1 MGIIDHVARNL
12 KGLSRRA
19 PAGTDMLRA
28 ALWYAK
34 RGWAVL
40 PLHAPTAT
48 GCSCGAPSCRSAGK
62 HPRISNGV
70 KGATTNPEQVRRWWA
85 EWPDANVGIATG
97 RVSGLVAL
105 DVDGQEAEEA
115 VAELCGDA
123 RTPRSLTGKGYH
135 LLFVAPG
142 DPLRNAVRLAPSL
155 DLRADGGYIV
165 APPSLHASGRR
176 YRWDKDTGR
185 TPWQLELASL
195 PTGVE
200 KVSRNGGRAHPA
212 TVLAPGASVPEGQ
225 RNDFLTCQA
234 GRLLAKGYPDAEAL
248 ELCQSLNLRT
258 CSPPLP
264 EAEVAAIVASI
275 AAREA
280 AKRDAADSI
289 LIQTWPEPP
298 AREAFSG
305 LAGELVGLISENSE
319 ADPVALLAQLLTAFG
334 NCIGRGPHFAVE
346 ADRHALNL
354 FTLLIGATSKARKGS
369 SWGQIKRLFD
379 HADPEWA
386 AEHILSGLSSGEGVI
401 FQVRDPIERQEKV
414 REGGRVTGYQTVTED
429 PGVSD
434 KRLLILEPEFSSAL
448 RVMAREGNILSP
460 VLRQAWDSGDLRTLT
475 KNSPA
480 KATGSHVSVVGHITG
495 DELRRLL
502 DRTEIANGFLNRF
515 LIVCARRSQL
525 LPEGGNLGE
534 PEICEAATALGHALA
549 FARCAQALTRDD
561 EARAV
566 WHEQYRELSSGRPG
580 LLGAVTSRAEAQVM
594 RLACLYALLDQR
606 SAVSVGH
613 LRAALA
619 LWRYCE
625 DSARFVFGDTLGDPV
640 AEELLQA
647 LRASA
652 DGLTRTEIRDHFSGH
667 QVQQVHRALAALSA
681 YGLVSRM
688 RDGSSGGRPAERWM
702 ATEATKAPAGVAGR
716 ELRSL
721 PSRASTGTAPDQDR
735 SS

>member
-1 MGIIDHVARNL
+1 MGIIGHVAENL
-12 KGLSRRA
+12 KGLARRA

-34 RGWAVL
+34 HGWAVL
-40 PLHAPTAT
+40 PLHTPTPT
-48 GCSCGAPSCRSAGK
+48 GCSCGAPCRSPGK
-62 HPRISNGV
+62 HPRTTNGV
-70 KGATTNPEQVRRWWA
+70 KGATTDPEQVRRWWT
-85 EWPDANVGIATG
+85 EWPGANIGLATG
-97 RVSGLVAL
+97 AASGVVAV
-105 DVDGQEAEEA
+105 DVDGPEADAA
-115 VAELCGDA
+115 VAALCGDT
-123 RTPRSLTGKGYH
+123 RTLRSVTGKGHH
-135 LLFVAPG
+135 LLFLAPSH
-142 DPLRNAVRLAPSL
+142 PVHNAVRLAPSL
-155 DLRADGGYIV
+155 DLRGDGGYIV
-165 APPSLHASGRR
+165 VPPSLHASGHR
-176 YRWDKDTGR
+176 YRWDSDTGR
-185 TPWQLELASL
+185 APWQLALAPL
-195 PTGVE
+195 PAAVDHA
-200 KVSRNGGRAHPA
+200 SREGTRRHAGA
-212 TVLAPGASVPEGQ
+212 VLAPDAFVPEGQ
-225 RNDFLTCQA
+225 RNDFLTRQV
-234 GRLLAKGYPDAEAL
+234 GRLLAKGYAEAEAL
-248 ELCQSLNLRT
+248 ELCQALNLRT
-258 CSPPLP
+258 CSPPLA
-264 EAEVAAIVASI
+264 EAEVAGIVASI
-275 AAREA
+275 AGREA
-280 AKRDAADSI
+280 AKRDAADSTFVP
-289 LIQTWPEPP
+289 TWPEPP

-305 LAGELVGLISENSE
+305 LAGELVGLISEHSE

-354 FTLLIGATSKARKGS
+354 FTLLVGATSKARKGS
-369 SWGQIKRLFD
+369 SWGQVKRLFD

-386 AEHILSGLSSGEGVI
+386 AGHILSGLSSGEGVI
-401 FQVRDPIERQEKV
+401 YQVRDPIERQEKV

-429 PGVSD
+429 PGIND
-434 KRLLILEPEFSSAL
+434 KRLLVLEPEFSSAL

-525 LPEGGNLGE
+525 LPEGGNLDE
-534 PEICEAATALGHALA
+534 SEVSEAATALGHALA
-549 FARCAQALTRDD
+549 FAKGAQGLARDD

-606 SAVSVGH
+606 SAVSVGN

-619 LWRYCE
+619 LWHYCE

-652 DGLTRTEIRDHFSGH
+652 NGLTRTEIRDHFSGH

-702 ATEATKAPAGVAGR
+702 ATEATEAPAGVAGH
-716 ELRSL
+716 EVRSL
-721 PSRASTGTAPDQDR
+721 PSRASTGTTRHQDQ